1 LLIVHRQLFVIF
13 HGKIHYNFI
22 MFGDKLEQFD
32 NLSNI
37 IGTVTIFE
45 T

>member
-1 LLIVHRQLFVIF
+1 MYTENFLFYFTAKFI
-13 HGKIHYNFI
+13 INFI

-37 IGTVTIFE
+37 ISGDRNL
-45 T
+45 